1 MVEGVGELDERGAF
15 GSPAMLPD
23 AKRPSF
29 QRMRRVRPKVSG
41 AGQAVAGSV
50 QAALTS

>member
-1 MVEGVGELDERGAF
+1 MRFVVDNQ
-15 GSPAMLPD
+15 LPPIWHEQD
-23 AKRPSF
+23 AKERSF

-50 QAALTS
+50 QAAPTS